1 MSFAREA
8 SRAVRSTLVLWVLT
22 ALIYPLIMIG
32 VGQAIFPVQ
41 ANGSLVTRA
50 GAYTSNLSE
59 ATGSALIGQPFT
71 SDRYFNS
78 RPSTTSYSTADPKAD
93 EAKVL
98 QTGVSGASNLAPS
111 NPALLDRIKGKP
123 DPDPEK
129 AIVGDLP
136 RLQKAGIKPTADLVY
151 TSGSSLDPH
160 ITPEGASA
168 QVARVAAARRLQPN
182 QIEDLI
188 NQNTDR
194 RFLGIFGEPGV
205 NVLKLNLALD
215 ALSPANS

>member
-1 MSFAREA
+1 MSFSREVG
-8 SRAVRSTLVLWVLT
+8 RAVRSTLVLWVLT
-22 ALIYPLIMIG
+22 AIIYPFIMLGIG
-32 VGQAIFPVQ
+32 QLVFPFQ
-41 ANGSLVTRA
+41 ANGSIITNAQGQPV
-50 GAYTSNLSE
+50 
-59 ATGSALIGQPFT
+59 GSALIGQPFT

-111 NPALLDRIKGKP
+111 NPALLDRIQGKP

-129 AIVGDLP
+129 AIEGDIP
-136 RLQKAGIKPTADLVY
+136 RLQNAGVKPTADLVY

-160 ITPEGASA
+160 ITPEAARA
-168 QVARVAAARRLQPN
+168 QVTRVARARGLQPN
-182 QIEDLI
+182 QLEDLI
-188 NQNTDR
+188 NQNTDS

-215 ALSPANS
+215 ALKPVNS

>member
-22 ALIYPLIMIG
+22 AIIYPFAMLAIG
-32 VGQAIFPVQ
+32 QIVFPFQ
-41 ANGSLVTRA
+41 ANGSILTNAQGQPV
-50 GAYTSNLSE
+50 
-59 ATGSALIGQPFT
+59 GSALIGQPFT

-78 RPSTTSYSTADPKAD
+78 RPSTTSYSTADPKKD
-93 EAKVL
+93 DAKVL

-111 NPALLDRIKGKP
+111 NPALLDRIKGKS
-123 DPDPEK
+123 DPDPSK
-129 AIVGDLP
+129 AIEGDIP
-136 RLQKAGIKPTADLVY
+136 RLQKAGVKPTADLVY

-160 ITPEGASA
+160 ITPEGARV
-168 QVARVAAARRLQPN
+168 QIARVARARGLQPN
-182 QIEDLI
+182 QLEDLI
-188 NQNTDR
+188 NQNTDG

-215 ALSPANS
+215 ALKPA

>member
-22 ALIYPLIMIG
+22 AIIYPFVMIG
-32 VGQAIFPVQ
+32 LGQLVFPFQ
-41 ANGSLVTRA
+41 ANGSILTNTQGQPV
-50 GAYTSNLSE
+50 
-59 ATGSALIGQPFT
+59 GSALIGQPFT

-93 EAKVL
+93 EAGVL
-98 QTGVSGASNLAPS
+98 KTGVSGASNYAPS
-111 NPALLDRIKGKP
+111 NPALLDRIKGKA
-123 DPDPEK
+123 DSDPEK
-129 AIVGDLP
+129 AIEGDIP
-136 RLQKAGIKPTADLVY
+136 RLQKAGVKPTADLVY

-160 ITPEGASA
+160 ITPEAARA
-168 QVARVAAARRLQPN
+168 QLTRVARARGISEN
-182 QIEDLI
+182 QLEDLI

-215 ALSPANS
+215 AQKPTSSTSQ